1 MGLHDW
7 KAKFAPAILERGE
20 NYFHNGAVHLLEWED
35 EQIHAVVSG
44 ERDYNVHI
52 SVIKGVA
59 SHMLCDCPFARKG
72 NYCKHMA
79 AVLFAAFD
87 DGCYEVE
94 KYIFTRKRFMDN
106 VIPVLLAYGRPDD
119 AINLACKVFADASEV
134 GLVYWDRSFSSLYED
149 CEKHWR
155 AIWPHLS
162 QSQRSI
168 MFEWLFARYSR
179 WDASK
184 KTIESFLFGNSSQ
197 EPAFL
202 EPEFLHRELELLDT
216 EIQNSGTREADLN
229 RLVKLRLDTMKRIP
243 IEQAEIARYT
253 EQYYRVRSIREQL
266 IEDALRECR
275 WKDAIMVLRDSKT
288 IDGENSAYVRK
299 YSEKLME
306 LYQTLGFADELKSE
320 LLYYLERF
328 YQDDFHYVNM
338 LKSVTPPQDWPKM
351 KERILSFHIA
361 PNVSDDLLMKN
372 KQYKQLLEYVI
383 ASGNACLMDKYFK
396 ILSKLYPNEVRTFYV
411 ACIRTGMAKARQRSH
426 YATQVRRLKRLSQ
439 IQGGENDAAA
449 LAEEWRTTWPR
460 RPAMLETLQ
469 KYGF

>member
-1 MGLHDW
+1 MELQDW
-7 KAKFAPAILERGE
+7 KKKFAPAILERGE
-20 NYFHNGAVHLLEWED
+20 NYFHNGAVHMLEWED
-35 EQIHAVVSG
+35 EQIDAVVSG

-52 SVIKGVA
+52 SVINGVV
-59 SHMLCDCPFARKG
+59 SHMLCDCPFAREG

-94 KYIFTRKRFMDN
+94 KYISTRKRFMDN
-106 VIPVLLAYGRPDD
+106 VIPDLLAYGRPDD
-119 AINLACKVFADASEV
+119 GLDLACKVFADASEV
-134 GLVYWDRSFSSLYED
+134 GLEYWDRSFTSLYED

-168 MFEWLFARYSR
+168 MFEWLLAHYSR

-184 KTIESFLFGNSSQ
+184 TTIESFLFGNSFQ

-202 EPEFLHRELELLDT
+202 EPEFLRRELELLDT
-216 EIQNSGTREADLN
+216 EIQNSGTWEADLN
-229 RLVKLRLDTMKRIP
+229 RLVKLRFDTMKRIP
-243 IEQAEIARYT
+243 VEQAEIARYT

-266 IEDALRECR
+266 IKDALRECR
-275 WKDAIMVLRDSKT
+275 VKDAIMVLRDSKT
-288 IDGENSAYVRK
+288 IDGENSPHCRK

-306 LYQTLGFADELKSE
+306 LYQTLGLVDELKSE

-328 YQDDFHYVNM
+328 PQSDFRYVNM
-338 LKSVTPPQDWPKM
+338 LKGITPPQDWPEM
-351 KERILSFHIA
+351 SERVLNLHIA
-361 PNVSDDLLMKN
+361 PNARDDLLRKN
-372 KQYKQLLEYVI
+372 KQYKRLLEYVI
-383 ASGNACLMDKYFK
+383 ASGDACLMDKHFD
-396 ILSKLYPNEVRTFYV
+396 ILSELYPNEVRTFYV
-411 ACIRTGMAKARQRSH
+411 ACIKTGMAKARKRSH
-426 YATQVRRLKRLSQ
+426 YATQARRLKRLSQ
-439 IQGGENDAAA
+439 IQGGEKVAAA

-460 RPAMLETLQ
+460 RPAMLEALQ